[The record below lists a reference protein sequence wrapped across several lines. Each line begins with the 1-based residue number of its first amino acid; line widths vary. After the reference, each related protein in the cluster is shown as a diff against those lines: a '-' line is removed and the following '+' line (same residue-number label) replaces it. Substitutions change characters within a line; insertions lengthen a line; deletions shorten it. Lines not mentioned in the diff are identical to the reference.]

1 MNKLFLIRTI
11 VTLALSTP
19 ALAQQYQA
27 VPQAQVAQYAEAAIL
42 AISNVDRLICND
54 GRNNRSANSL
64 ELLAGY
70 GFGPDVNVSSIREV
84 YVNAGRNQPLIK
96 LVTSGYGN
104 RVELEIETNSELTAI
119 LRLKKTNFRTGR
131 VNVGTLD
138 NPNVISSWIAYST
151 YDCRVGRVE
160 TN

>member
-1 MNKLFLIRTI
+1 MNKQFLIRT
-11 VTLALSTP
+11 LAALMLSVP

-42 AISNVDRLICND
+42 AISNADRLFCND
-54 GRNNRSANSL
+54 GRNNQSANSL
-64 ELLAGY
+64 ELLVAGY

-84 YVNAGRNQPLIK
+84 YVNADRNQPLIK

-104 RVELEIETNSELTAI
+104 RVELEIETNSERTAV
-119 LRLKKTNFRTGR
+119 LRLKKTNFRAGR

-151 YDCRVGRVE
+151 YDCRVEV
-160 TN
+160 N